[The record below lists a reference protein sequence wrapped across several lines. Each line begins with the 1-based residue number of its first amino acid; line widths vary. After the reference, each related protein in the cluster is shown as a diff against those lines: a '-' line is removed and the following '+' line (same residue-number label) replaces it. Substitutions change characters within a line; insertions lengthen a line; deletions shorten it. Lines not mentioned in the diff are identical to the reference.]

1 MRVIHVTPYFYPEV
15 IRGIEQHVY
24 ELSLHLR
31 KRGEEPVVY
40 TCSRSPKSYEGI
52 EVHSFPAVHP
62 IPGLRNPLPSPGFFR
77 QLSRES
83 DIIHIHGHVYLTS
96 FLAALASRKGGIPA
110 VMTIHNYGAHAFQRH
125 LPANVLWKLLQPT
138 LFSYAVN
145 RVEAVIT
152 PNLHAL
158 ELMETYRPRRIFHEP
173 GYAIDTSRFEYDH
186 PRPEYILS
194 LCELTRYKRVE
205 DILRALPFIL
215 KETDIRMVIAGD
227 GKQMGYLVN
236 LARKLQVA
244 HRVDFIG
251 KVPPEKLPEIYAGAR
266 VYVAAGNAGYS
277 LLEAAA
283 SGVPIVSIDRWYNK
297 CILEDNFQPF
307 TYGNPEEIAR
317 AIIRILTEPG
327 YAASLAD
334 RAKRFVIE
342 KRNWNYY
349 LDRYLAIYQELLQG
363 ETTRRIPGTPPAL

>member
-1 MRVIHVTPYFYPEV
+1 MRIIHVTPYFYPEV

-24 ELSLHLR
+24 ELSLHLQE
-31 KRGEEPVVY
+31 RGEKPVVY
-40 TCSRSPKSYEGI
+40 TCSRSPESYQGI
-52 EVHSFPAVHP
+52 EVRSFPAAHP
-62 IPGLRNPLPSPGFFR
+62 IPGFRNPLPSPDFFR
-77 QLSRES
+77 RLSREN

-110 VMTIHNYGAHAFQRH
+110 VMTIHNYGAHAFRRQ
-125 LPANVLWKLLQPT
+125 LPVIALWKFLKPT
-138 LFSYAVN
+138 LFSYTVN
-145 RVEAVIT
+145 KVEAVIT

-173 GYAIDTSRFEYDH
+173 GYAIDIARFKCDRSRSD
-186 PRPEYILS
+186 YILS

-205 DILRALPFIL
+205 DILRALPLIL

-227 GKQMGYLVN
+227 GNQKGYLIS
-236 LARKLQVA
+236 LARKLKVNN
-244 HRVDFIG
+244 RVDFIG

-297 CILEDNFQPF
+297 CILEDNFHPF
-307 TYGNPEEIAR
+307 TYGKPEEIAR
-317 AIIRILTEPG
+317 ATIRILTDPD
-327 YAASLAD
+327 YAAGLAA
-334 RAKRFVIE
+334 RAKSFVIE
-342 KRNWNYY
+342 KRNWNHY
-349 LDRYLAIYQELLQG
+349 LDRYLAIYHELLQG
-363 ETTRRIPGTPPAL
+363 NNPV